1 MSSLSARTDYTASV
15 AELSERAVSERVPSL
30 ARETLRVVNRRDPL
44 TVPEGT
50 SLGECLRL
58 VELSGTGDSVVVADP
73 DGRLRGVL
81 TERDIFGVMVGG
93 QVDLDAS
100 VETLMNRTPRTL
112 RLEQTVH
119 DAIALFA
126 DGRYRN
132 VPLVDDAGGVVG
144 MVRQQDILKYLA
156 EAFPEELLNL
166 PPRPHQ
172 RMKESEGA

>member
-1 MSSLSARTDYTASV
+1 M
-15 AELSERAVSERVPSL
+15 AELTERAVSARVPSL

-44 TVPEGT
+44 TVFEGI
-50 SLGECLRL
+50 
-58 VELSGTGDSVVVADP
+58 GDSVVVTTP
-73 DGRLRGVL
+73 EGVLRGVL
-81 TERDIFGVMVGG
+81 TERDIFKVIVGG
-93 QVDLDAS
+93 EIDLDAP

-119 DAIALFA
+119 EAITLFA
-126 DGRYRN
+126 DGRFRN
-132 VPLVDDAGGVVG
+132 VPLVDDDGRVVG
-144 MVRQQDILKYLA
+144 IVRQQDLLKYLA

>member
-1 MSSLSARTDYTASV
+1 M
-15 AELSERAVSERVPSL
+15 AELTERAVSTRVPSL

-58 VELSGTGDSVVVADP
+58 VELSGTGDSVVVAGP
-73 DGRLRGVL
+73 DGRLQGVL

-93 QVDLDAS
+93 NVDLGAS
-100 VETLMNRTPRTL
+100 VETLMNRKPRTL

-119 DAIALFA
+119 EAIALFA
-126 DGRYRN
+126 DGRFRN
-132 VPLVDDAGGVVG
+132 VPLVDDANHVVG

>member
-1 MSSLSARTDYTASV
+1 MPA
-15 AELSERAVSERVPSL
+15 
-30 ARETLRVVNRRDPL
+30 
-44 TVPEGT
+44 
-50 SLGECLRL
+50 
-58 VELSGTGDSVVVADP
+58 P
-73 DGRLRGVL
+73 DGRLQGVL

-93 QVDLDAS
+93 NVDLDAS
-100 VETLMNRTPRTL
+100 VETLMNRKPRTL

-119 DAIALFA
+119 EAIALFA
-126 DGRYRN
+126 DGRFRN
-132 VPLVDDAGGVVG
+132 VPLVDDANHVVG